1 MREFSRRHFLRTGA
15 SIALGFSGLQTFASA
30 SPIAQ
35 SARRNQTGYG
45 PLVPDPH
52 GIFDLPDGFTYDVMS
67 RKGQPMSDGFF
78 VPSSADGMAAFP
90 AGTNR
95 TILVRNH
102 EINPGVTWLD
112 GPFGERNAMLS
123 RLNPSVLY
131 DSGTD
136 GTPCMGGTTT
146 LVYNTREKRVE
157 SEHLSLIGTL
167 RNCAGG
173 PTPWNTW
180 ITCEETTIRAGELT
194 AKDHGYNF
202 EVPATEYARLA
213 DPVPLKAMGRFNH
226 EAVAVDPASGAVYET
241 EDAHDGLLYRF
252 LPHVQGQLAEGGRL
266 QALVV
271 RDRPSLD
278 TRNWEEITVAP
289 GDSLDVEWIDLDNV
303 ESPDD
308 DLRYRGF
315 EAGAARFARGE
326 GMWFGNDSIYFAC
339 TNGGVA
345 KTGQVWRYTPSP
357 VEASDLEQ
365 EQPGKLELFIEPN
378 DSTLIE
384 HCDNVTV
391 APWGDI
397 ILCEDG
403 PGEQFLVGVTPEG
416 NLYKFGRNAVSDSEL
431 AGATFSPD
439 GSTLFFNIQG
449 DGLTLAV
456 TGPWHQS

>member
-1 MREFSRRHFLRTGA
+1 
-15 SIALGFSGLQTFASA
+15 
-30 SPIAQ
+30 
-35 SARRNQTGYG
+35 
-45 PLVPDPH
+45 
-52 GIFDLPDGFTYDVMS
+52 
-67 RKGQPMSDGFF
+67 
-78 VPSSADGMAAFP
+78 
-90 AGTNR
+90 
-95 TILVRNH
+95 
-102 EINPGVTWLD
+102 
-112 GPFGERNAMLS
+112 
-123 RLNPSVLY
+123 
-131 DSGTD
+131 
-136 GTPCMGGTTT
+136 
-146 LVYNTREKRVE
+146 
-157 SEHLSLIGTL
+157 
-167 RNCAGG
+167 
-173 PTPWNTW
+173 
-180 ITCEETTIRAGELT
+180 
-194 AKDHGYNF
+194 
-202 EVPATEYARLA
+202 VPATEYARLA

-271 RDRPSLD
+271 RDRASLD

-357 VEASDLEQ
+357 VEATDLEQ

>member
-1 MREFSRRHFLRTGA
+1 MKRLSRRHFLRTGA
-15 SIALGFSGLQTFASA
+15 SIALGFSGLQSFASA
-30 SPIAQ
+30 SSIVQ
-35 SARRNQTGYG
+35 TARRNETGYG
-45 PLVPDPH
+45 SLVPDPY
-52 GIFDLPDGFTYDVMS
+52 GIFDLPEGFSYDIIS
-67 RKGQPMSDGFF
+67 RACHPMSDGFF
-78 VPSSADGMAAFP
+78 VPAAPDGMAAFP
-90 AGTNR
+90 AGRDR

-102 EINPGVTWLD
+102 EVNVGVPWLD
-112 GPFGERNAMLS
+112 GPFGEKYALLS
-123 RLNPSVLY
+123 RLDPNALY
-131 DSGTD
+131 DAGIN

-146 LVYNTREKRVE
+146 LVYNTKERRVE
-157 SEHLSLIGTL
+157 SEHLSLVGTL

-202 EVPATEYARLA
+202 EVPATEYARLT

-241 EDAHDGLLYRF
+241 EDAQDGLIYRF
-252 LPHVQGQLAEGGRL
+252 LPNVKGRLAEGGRL
-266 QALVV
+266 QALAV

-278 TRNWEEITVAP
+278 TRNWEEQTVTP
-289 GDSLDVEWIDLDNV
+289 GESLEVEWIDLENV
-303 ESPDD
+303 EAPED
-308 DLRYRGF
+308 DLRHRGF
-315 EAGAARFARGE
+315 AVGAARFARGE

-339 TNGGVA
+339 TNGGSA
-345 KTGQVWRYTPSP
+345 KTGQVWRYVPSAA
-357 VEASDLEQ
+357 EGTDAEQ

-378 DSTLIE
+378 DSNLIE

-391 APWGDI
+391 APWGDL

-403 PGEQFLVGVTPEG
+403 PNEQFLVGVTPQG
-416 NLYKFGRNAVSDSEL
+416 SLYKFGRNAVSGSEL

-439 GSTLFFNIQG
+439 GSTLFFNIQR

-456 TGPWHQS
+456 TGPWNQS